1 MNTIYLDFD
10 NTIVESNKRIID
22 ILNNKYK
29 ISKSE
34 KDLNDYNY
42 NSIYPITVEEKLS
55 MFESDE
61 FYSGLEFKPG
71 VLDVLKKYADTYK
84 IVIVSKGTPLNLEKK
99 EKWIKQ
105 NIPFGFPFIG
115 LSGQSFRK
123 KVDMRGAI
131 QIDDTFKCLET
142 NASLKILYKNFNNF
156 PWQQPECDEE
166 YFVANTWEEID
177 SILDFYKQYNYKTLE
192 KKRR

>member
-71 VLDVLKKYADTYK
+71 VLDVLKKYADIYK
-84 IVIVSKGTPLNLEKK
+84 IIIVSKGTPLNLEKK
-99 EKWIKQ
+99 EKWIRQ
-105 NIPFGFPFIG
+105 NIPFEFPFIG

-123 KVDMRGAI
+123 KVDMEGAI

-166 YFVANTWEEID
+166 YFTTNTWEEID

-192 KKRR
+192 KKM

>member
-34 KDLNDYNY
+34 KDLSDYNY

-71 VLDVLKKYADTYK
+71 VLDVLKKYADIYK
-84 IVIVSKGTPLNLEKK
+84 IIIVSKGTPLNLEKK
-99 EKWIKQ
+99 EKWIRQ
-105 NIPFGFPFIG
+105 NIPFEFPFIG

-123 KVDMRGAI
+123 KVDMEGAI

-166 YFVANTWEEID
+166 YFTTNTWEEID

-192 KKRR
+192 KKM